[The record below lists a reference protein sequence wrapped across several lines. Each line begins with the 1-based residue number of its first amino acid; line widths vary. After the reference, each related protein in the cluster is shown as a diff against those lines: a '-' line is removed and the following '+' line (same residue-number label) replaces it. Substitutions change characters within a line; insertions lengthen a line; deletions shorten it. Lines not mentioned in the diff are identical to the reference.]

1 MAVGL
6 MLACNSQ
13 TLAQGS
19 AEAGQEK
26 AAPCVACHG
35 PAGRG
40 NSLATYPVVRGQHA
54 TYVVNTLHAYAS
66 GDRRSD
72 GAINQMMRDIAIT
85 LRDDEMQAVASY
97 MQGLR

>member
-35 PAGRG
+35 ADG
-40 NSLATYPVVRGQHA
+40 NSVTPEWPSLAGQHA
-54 TYVVNTLHAYAS
+54 GYIVRQLEAYKS
-66 GDRRSD
+66 GDREDVLMS
-72 GAINQMMRDIAIT
+72 AFT
-85 LRDDEMQAVASY
+85 ST
-97 MQGLR
+97 